1 MEKTLRLTAEQRD
14 DLVAYLDG
22 ELPDAQAQQIDQVLA
37 RSEVARHEVE
47 ALARTWEMLDVLPTL
62 KAPPEFTERTMSTLK
77 VAEVPFNLNEQSW
90 FIYLKQA
97 MLVAV
102 WVLALSVSGWF
113 GFQVTNAWIE
123 NPSQQML
130 TDLPTLQDFDLYQEV
145 ESFDFLD
152 KLHKS
157 KLFDEAADKPDVAGS
172 ATRSTAAI
180 TGATIRERHEQ
191 VARMSQV
198 ERDRLQRNVQ
208 AFQQAGPV
216 KQAEYRHLTA
226 QLLENKQTGGHLS
239 SLLQIYSAW
248 LHTLTPSQRE
258 ELRLATD
265 SGKKLI
271 LVQKF
276 KEEQYRRVESI
287 ASALPEIE
295 PTGPRPLGLPK
306 PLNPSDVNAIIKILL
321 TELPTDDQENLGKNP
336 RLAQYPEILRR
347 SIRHAESPREWPSA
361 SVQESMLAVVPTQV
375 RHIVKRNPA
384 NQRERLIG
392 LMFWSILSQANEEI
406 RPRLPK
412 DGDLK
417 QIMESLDPDQ
427 RSRLEQRPPEE
438 MRRELVRRYFDRQ
451 DDKSFMQAQD
461 LRHELGRLMDEIG
474 LPPPRGP
481 MQGDGFPPH
490 RPGENRPGRD
500 GDRPPPRE
508 PPPPRDGRP
517 PERRRDGPVR
527 KFND

>member
-1 MEKTLRLTAEQRD
+1 MEKTLRLSAEQRD

-77 VAEVPFNLNEQSW
+77 VAEVPFNLSEQSW
-90 FIYLKQA
+90 FVYLKQA
-97 MLVAV
+97 GLVAA
-102 WVLALSVSGWF
+102 WLAALSLSGWL

-130 TDLPTLQDFDLYQEV
+130 TDLPTLQNLDLYQEI

-152 KLHKS
+152 KLQKS
-157 KLFDEAADKPDVAGS
+157 KLFDETADKPETAGTT
-172 ATRSTAAI
+172 TRSM
-180 TGATIRERHEQ
+180 TGASGKTIRERHEL
-191 VARMSQV
+191 VARMSQM
-198 ERDRLQRNVQ
+198 ERDRLQRNLQ
-208 AFQQAGPV
+208 AFHQAGPA
-216 KQAEYRHLTA
+216 KQVEYRQLTE
-226 QLLENKQTGGHLS
+226 QLNENRQTGGHLS

-258 ELRLATD
+258 ELRLATE
-265 SGKKLI
+265 SGKKLL

-276 KEEQYRRVESI
+276 KEDQYRRVETI

-295 PTGPRPLGLPK
+295 PSGPRPLGLPK
-306 PLNPSDVNAIIKILL
+306 PLSPSDVSAIINILVA
-321 TELPTDDQENLGKNP
+321 ELPTDDQEKFGKTP
-336 RLAQYPEILRR
+336 RLEQYPEILRR
-347 SIRHAESPREWPSA
+347 SIHQAESPRDWPSA
-361 SVQESMLAVVPTQV
+361 AAQENILAAVPTQV
-375 RHIVKRNPA
+375 RHIIKRNSA
-384 NQRERLIG
+384 NQRDRLIG
-392 LMFWSILSQANEEI
+392 LMFWSILSQATEEL

-412 DGDLK
+412 DNDLK
-417 QIMESLDPDQ
+417 QIFDSLDTDQ
-427 RSRLEQRPPEE
+427 RARLEQRPPEE
-438 MRRELVRRYFDRQ
+438 MRRDLIRRYFDQQ
-451 DDKSFMQAQD
+451 DDKTFTRAQE
-461 LRHELGRLMDEIG
+461 LRRELGRLMDEIG

-481 MQGDGFPPH
+481 LQGDGFPPP
-490 RPGENRPGRD
+490 RAGENRPGRD

-508 PPPPRDGRP
+508 PPPPREGRP
-517 PERRRDGPVR
+517 PERRRDGPAR